1 MRGNLYGTTWRQ
13 FVVGQWLRVST
24 RVSTNPYG
32 YLFSPA
38 QGRPEC
44 IRLYLWFTR
53 SRKFLLRGGP
63 GCSGHPAF
71 PAPSTL
77 EEGDNEQ
84 SSGEMPSRERGC
96 MSLRLHV
103 SPPLAMTGCA
113 V

>member
-44 IRLYLWFTR
+44 IRLYLWFSR
-53 SRKFLLRGGP
+53 SRKFLLRGSP

-71 PAPSTL
+71 PAPSYFSRVMDDAKL
-77 EEGDNEQ
+77 GRI
-84 SSGEMPSRERGC
+84 PSREREL
-96 MSLRLHV
+96 MSLHRNDGVALFE
-103 SPPLAMTGCA
+103 C
-113 V
+113 